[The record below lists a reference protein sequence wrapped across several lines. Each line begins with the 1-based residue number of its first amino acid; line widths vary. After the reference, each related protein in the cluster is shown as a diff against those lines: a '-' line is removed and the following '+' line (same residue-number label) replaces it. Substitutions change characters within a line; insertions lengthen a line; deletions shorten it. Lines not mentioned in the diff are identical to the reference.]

1 MDNINKK
8 EILKQVEIMKE
19 ALKINIETYYE
30 TSTEI
35 LAKLAMIEYLLIKD

>member
-1 MDNINKK
+1 MDDINKK

-19 ALKINIETYYE
+19 ALKINIETNYE

-35 LAKLAMIEYLLIKD
+35 LAKLTMIEYLLIQN